1 MPQSDGRTVG
11 SPEVAHSVAMV
22 EKQSL
27 WSAAPTML
35 KATSAV
41 VTALAALLG
50 ALYQFRN
57 ASANDGPAPEP
68 VVTAPA
74 PTPVTTAPRQ
84 TQPTRRAADAARR
97 AVAAQRTYVHG
108 LDLLLLNSGD
118 TRGVLNEVLK
128 GVQQATLSRT
138 AALSRIE
145 DVIDDRRALLDRI
158 TTQPTPEAFRAAQR
172 SLRTAIALSI
182 EVDRA
187 ALDYVEASFAHHLLA
202 RDEAYREIV
211 TGSGHATAQKD
222 DFTSRYNAARARL
235 GLGLFTGDF

>member
-1 MPQSDGRTVG
+1 MPQSDAGTAR
-11 SPEVAHSVAMV
+11 SPEVAQSVALV

-50 ALYQFRN
+50 TLYQFRN
-57 ASANDGPAPEP
+57 ASASDGAAAEPAVTAP
-68 VVTAPA
+68 VSAVTAPA
-74 PTPVTTAPRQ
+74 PIIRTPP
-84 TQPTRRAADAARR
+84 ARR
-97 AVAAQRTYVHG
+97 QPDTARILAAQRGYVHG
-108 LDLLLLNSGD
+108 LDLLLQNSGD
-118 TRGVLNEVLK
+118 TRGVLNEVLR
-128 GVQQATLSRT
+128 GLQQGTLSRV

-145 DVIDDRRALLDRI
+145 DVIDDRRALLERI

-187 ALDYVEASFAHHLLA
+187 ALDYVEASFAHDSLA
-202 RDEAYREIV
+202 RDDAYREIV
-211 TGSGHATAQKD
+211 TGSGHATAQKA
-222 DFTSRYNAARARL
+222 DFTSRYNAVRAKL
-235 GLGLFTGDF
+235 GLGLFTGSF